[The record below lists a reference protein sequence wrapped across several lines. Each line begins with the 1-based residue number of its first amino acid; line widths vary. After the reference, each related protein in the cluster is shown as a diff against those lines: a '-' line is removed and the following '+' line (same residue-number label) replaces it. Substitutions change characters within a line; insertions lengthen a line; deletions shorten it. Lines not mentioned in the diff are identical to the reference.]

1 MRQPILDGCF
11 HAGGEARRVVEA
23 ERAGRPVDLVALP
36 AQLLHRVH
44 VIPRDDQALRQNGEL
59 RQPLART
66 PQIVFPQAGGEP
78 EVVVLAHGL
87 QDIATF
93 PFGL

>member
-1 MRQPILDGCF
+1 MSQPILDGCF

-23 ERAGRPVDLVALP
+23 ERAGRPVDLVAL
-36 AQLLHRVH
+36 ATQLLHRVH
-44 VIPRDDQALRQNGEL
+44 VVPRGDKALRQGGEL
-59 RQPLART
+59 RQPVART
-66 PQIVFPQAGGEP
+66 PQVVLPKAGGEP

>member
-1 MRQPILDGCF
+1 MSQPIFDGGF

-36 AQLLHRVH
+36 AQPLHRVH
-44 VIPRDDQALRQNGEL
+44 VVPRGDKALRQGGQL
-59 RQPLART
+59 RQPVART
-66 PQIVFPQAGGEP
+66 PQVVLPQAGGEP

-87 QDIATF
+87 QDIASF